1 MELYGRGQ
9 PRQYIERFTA
19 LLSEGPVGSGSPRR
33 RGEGGVIAGAMLGL
47 EAARRR

>member
-1 MELYGRGQ
+1 MELYGHGQ

-19 LLSEGPVGSGSPRR
+19 LLSEGPVGSGGVGG
-33 RGEGGVIAGAMLGL
+33 RGLIAGAMLGL